1 MALAYGNFHELSHQ
15 IRFLLFEIGIGLPQ
29 NRIDYY
35 ITLAHRD
42 ALKRLQHAA
51 LAEGLIEGPIAT
63 HHVHDLI
70 DQLQVNLKKKRPESR
85 FFQWSTIR
93 NELDESIANDALAQ
107 AYKQCWNTQIRNEAN
122 GHHSLWSW
130 MNKTQTAYETLLF
143 LEQWG
148 CAGNSYQPTFR
159 AKTGLSRREVL
170 QNSPEFQS
178 KISIHWCALLKN
190 IVSIPSQAL
199 QFNDLIAREFP
210 TEFLL
215 WRERVLL
222 HHLNPEDYYPLP
234 VHPWQWRNQL
244 QIKCSA
250 LIDNKSLVLLPHHQT
265 LIPSMS
271 FDAMLPP
278 DCPRALINLTSA
290 LNTSGLS
297 TANSFALK
305 KQNTEVFRWINTLLK
320 ANNHY
325 KNTVFLAD
333 EISAIGVKHD
343 TLPDYVQNKL
353 SASLRQ
359 NPIDFLKS
367 HQKAVPLTSL
377 FSNSPLSNAPLIIE
391 IIKESG
397 LEPLNYFA
405 NYCRTILFGA
415 LHLMLKHG
423 VILEAQH
430 HQILVIFTDN
440 TPQGLIYK
448 DLEQIVV
455 GEHLFF
461 NAEEQQRG
469 LPIDTRL
476 NTRNL
481 NLLSTRFI
489 QNTLQNNIKLWIEA
503 LNTAYQIPVI
513 QLWSC
518 VHHII
523 HTVLNEL
530 VQDINHQLIVRLE
543 QLLFNEAWQH
553 QCSFTM
559 RLSSNSYKNTTVHEV
574 NPFTFLK

>member
-42 ALKRLQHAA
+42 ALKRLQRAV
-51 LAEGLIEGPIAT
+51 LAEGLIEAPIAT

-70 DQLQVNLKKKRPESR
+70 EQVQVSLKKTLPASQ
-85 FFQWSTIR
+85 FFQWDTIR
-93 NELDESIANDALAQ
+93 DELDESIANDALAQ
-107 AYKQCWNTQIRNEAN
+107 AYKQCWNSQIRNEAN
-122 GHHSLWSW
+122 GYHSLWSW

-148 CAGNSYQPTFR
+148 CTGNPYQPAFR

-178 KISIHWCALLKN
+178 KISIHWCALTKN
-190 IVSIPSQAL
+190 KVSIPAQAL
-199 QFNDLIAREFP
+199 QFNDLIAQEFP

-244 QIKCSA
+244 QTRCSA

-271 FDAMLPP
+271 FDTMLPP
-278 DCPRALINLTSA
+278 DCPRAMINLSSMSKTSCSSIAESCA
-290 LNTSGLS
+290 LNE
-297 TANSFALK
+297 
-305 KQNTEVFRWINTLLK
+305 QDTEVIRWINSLLK

-325 KNTVFLAD
+325 KNTFFLVD
-333 EISAIGVKHD
+333 ELSSIGVKDD
-343 TLPDYVQNKL
+343 TIPEFVQKKL
-353 SASLRQ
+353 HTSLRQ
-359 NPIDFLKS
+359 NPLNFLKS
-367 HQKAVPLTSL
+367 NQKAVPFASL
-377 FSNSPLSNAPLIIE
+377 FSNSPLSNTPLIIE
-391 IIKESG
+391 IIKESD
-397 LEPLNYFA
+397 LEPLNYLA

-423 VILEAQH
+423 VILQAQQ
-430 HQILVIFTDN
+430 HQILVIFDDN
-440 TPQGLIYK
+440 TPRGIIYK

-455 GEHLFF
+455 GEHVFF
-461 NAEEQQRG
+461 NTGEERE
-469 LPIDTRL
+469 LSIDARL
-476 NTRNL
+476 NTWNL

-489 QNTLQNNIKLWIEA
+489 QNILQNNIKPWIEA
-503 LNTAYQIPVI
+503 LNTAYPIPVN

-518 VHHII
+518 VHQVI
-523 HTVLNEL
+523 HALFNEL
-530 VQDINHQLIVRLE
+530 TQDINPQLIDRLE
-543 QLLFNEAWQH
+543 QLILHEAWQH

-559 RLSSNSYKNTTVHEV
+559 RLSSNSYNNTIVHEV
-574 NPFTFLK
+574 NPFTLL